1 MTVLAQGARAEL
13 LRLRRWPAVWVMF
26 GAWLLLN
33 LTFTYVFRYLSYVGD
48 GGGFNSDGLSK
59 QQILAGIMPAGVPSA
74 VLGGM
79 PMFGG
84 AILLTLG
91 ALAAG
96 NGYGWGTWKTVYIMR
111 PRRALTAGGSL
122 VALAAI
128 VVAVVVVTF
137 AVDLA
142 VASTLGL
149 AEGQD
154 LVMPGLGESV
164 KALGAGVLILGMWT
178 MGGFALGTLARGPA
192 LAVGLGVVWVLAVE
206 NLLRGAAGLLS
217 WLQPITDVLPGTATG
232 SLVAALGSATVANG
246 GAPGVVANLSGATAT
261 VLAAVYLAFFV
272 VVTGFLVTRRDVA

>member
-26 GAWLLLN
+26 GAWMLLN
-33 LTFTYVFRYLSYVGD
+33 LTFTYLFRYLSYAGD

-59 QQILAGIMPAGVPSA
+59 QQILAGLMPAGVPAA

-84 AILLTLG
+84 AITLTLG

-122 VALAAI
+122 VALAGI
-128 VVAVVVVTF
+128 VVAFVVATF

-149 AEGQD
+149 IEGQD
-154 LVMPGLGESV
+154 LVMPGFAESA
-164 KALGAGVLILGMWT
+164 KALGGGVLILGMWT
-178 MGGFALGTLARGPA
+178 MAGFTLGTLARGPA

-217 WLQPITDVLPGTATG
+217 WLEPITNALPGTASG
-232 SLVAALGSATVANG
+232 SLVAALGAAPVSQG
-246 GAPGVVANLSGATAT
+246 GAPGVVTNLSGPTAAL
-261 VLAAVYLAFFV
+261 LAAAYLVVFV
-272 VVTGFLVTRRDVA
+272 VVTGFVVKRRDVA